1 MQFIGLNRLKSSLWL
16 MIILFKVS
24 IQLSYYIDII
34 SISITFQYVN
44 IIKVM
49 LIYKHIIIIKSI
61 NLICMEWVAFYM
73 YTGSA
78 EGMQQFKY
86 F

>member
-1 MQFIGLNRLKSSLWL
+1 MQFIGLNRMKSSLWL

-24 IQLSYYIDII
+24 IQLSYYIDIISI

-61 NLICMEWVAFYM
+61 N
-73 YTGSA
+73 
-78 EGMQQFKY
+78 
-86 F
+86 